1 MAINSPY
8 RTSADLVL
16 DVLKNLQVY
25 SVGNPVDPEDFAQVN
40 EKLDPTVRKLAMLE
54 IAYVGDTNNI
64 PGAWFSDLSDILAGE
79 CASRFGFKG
88 QDLADIVNKGLGG
101 ATGSAGPVEIGAG
114 TAAKSLKIGGRG
126 KPTYEIL
133 RMQNF

>member
-1 MAINSPY
+1 MAINSPF

-25 SVGNPVDPEDFAQVN
+25 SVGNPVDPEDFAFVN

-54 IAYVGDTNNI
+54 VVYVADVNNI
-64 PGAWFSDLSDILAGE
+64 PGAWFSDLSDIVAGE

-88 QDLADIVNKGLGG
+88 QDLMDVVNKGLGG
-101 ATGSAGPVEIGAG
+101 SGGVDVGAG

-126 KPTYEIL
+126 RPTYEVLRIL
-133 RMQNF
+133 NF

>member
-1 MAINSPY
+1 MAINSPF

-25 SVGNPVDPEDFAQVN
+25 SVGNPIDPEDFAYVN

-54 IAYVGDTNNI
+54 VVYVADANNI

-88 QDLADIVNKGLGG
+88 QDLADTVNKGLGG
-101 ATGSAGPVEIGAG
+101 AGGVEIGAG

-126 KPTYEIL
+126 RPTYEIL
-133 RMQNF
+133 RIQNF

>member
-1 MAINSPY
+1 MAINSPF

-16 DVLKNLQVY
+16 DVLKNLRVY
-25 SVGNPVDPEDFAQVN
+25 SVGNPVDPEDFAFVN
-40 EKLDPTVRKLAMLE
+40 EKLDQTVRKLAMLE
-54 IAYVGDTNNI
+54 IVYVADANNI

-79 CASRFGFKG
+79 CASRFGFGG
-88 QDLADIVNKGLGG
+88 QDLMDLVNKGLGG
-101 ATGSAGPVEIGAG
+101 SGNVDIGAG

>member
-16 DVLKNLQVY
+16 DVLKNLRVY
-25 SVGNPVDPEDFAQVN
+25 SVGNPVDPEDFAFVN
-40 EKLDPTVRKLAMLE
+40 EKLDPTIRKLAMLE
-54 IAYVGDTNNI
+54 VVFVADANNI

-79 CASRFGFKG
+79 CASRFGFSG
-88 QDLADIVNKGLGG
+88 QDFNDMVNKGLGG
-101 ATGSAGPVEIGAG
+101 AAGVEIGAG

-126 KPTYEIL
+126 RPTYEVQRI
-133 RMQNF
+133 QNY

>member
-1 MAINSPY
+1 MAINSPF

-25 SVGNPVDPEDFAQVN
+25 SVGNPVDPEDFAFVN

-54 IAYVGDTNNI
+54 IVYVADVNNI
-64 PGAWFSDLSDILAGE
+64 PGAWFSDLSDLLAGE

-88 QDLADIVNKGLGG
+88 QDLMDIVNKGLGG
-101 ATGSAGPVEIGAG
+101 AGGVEIGAG

-126 KPTYEIL
+126 RPTYEIQ
-133 RMQNF
+133 RIQNF